1 MRIANT
7 VSDSIVDGP
16 GLRFTVFT
24 QGCPHRCPGCHNPDP
39 HDPVG
44 GHEAAVEELA
54 EKLLSNPLTDGL
66 TLSGGEPFCQAA
78 ECARLAAIAREKGLN
93 VWVYTGYTY
102 ERLIA
107 GEVPGAMERLAQ
119 TDVLVDGPFV
129 EAQKS
134 YAALFRGS
142 TNQRLIDVPRSL
154 AAGQVVLW
162 ERPDPLAH
170 FVRPES

>member
-24 QGCPHRCPGCHNPDP
+24 QGCPHRCPGCHNPDT
-39 HDPVG
+39 HDPAG
-44 GHEAAVEELA
+44 GREVTVEELT

-66 TLSGGEPFCQAA
+66 TLSGGEPFCQAE
-78 ECARLAAIAREKGLN
+78 ECAKLAAAAREKGLN
-93 VWVYTGYTY
+93 VWTYTGYTY
-102 ERLIA
+102 ERLIS
-107 GEVPGAMERLAQ
+107 GEVPGAMDLLAQ